1 MCVACLARDSTMKR
15 KESRSPA
22 ALALPLAAV
31 LAALALAVP
40 ARAQSDDDNAM
51 QRATTTAGTP
61 SDVVLVVHGGAGSIE
76 EVDMTDEEAEAYRAK
91 LTEALRAG
99 YEVIQNG
106 GSSLDA
112 VEAAIKP
119 MEASRMFNSGRGAV
133 FTNAGT
139 VEHDASIME
148 GETRKAGAIAGTKHI
163 AHPIEA
169 ARLVMEESPHVM
181 LARQGAE
188 EFALTQGM
196 DLVPNDYFYA
206 DERRARFL
214 EDLSSDAS
222 SSDGASAADEAG
234 VRARAERA
242 PAHLGTVGAA
252 ALDQGGTLAAGTS
265 TGGTSNKR
273 WGRIGDSPIIGAGS
287 YADNETAA
295 VSSTGWGEYFIRG
308 VVPHD
313 IASMMRYGDASLAKA
328 ARTVINEKLPEIGDG
343 QGSGGVIALDAEG
356 NVATPFITPGMF
368 RGWITE
374 EGEVVVRFYG
384 KDQYDG
390 PMDGE

>member
-1 MCVACLARDSTMKR
+1 MKR

-148 GETRKAGAIAGTKHI
+148 GETRKAGAVAGTKHI

-384 KDQYDG
+384 KDRYDG

>member
-1 MCVACLARDSTMKR
+1 M
-15 KESRSPA
+15 
-22 ALALPLAAV
+22 
-31 LAALALAVP
+31 
-40 ARAQSDDDNAM
+40 
-51 QRATTTAGTP
+51 P
-61 SDVVLVVHGGAGSIE
+61 SNVVMVVHGGAGSIE
-76 EVDMTDEEAEAYRAK
+76 EVNMTEEEAEAYRAE

-99 YEVIQNG
+99 YAVIRDG

-119 MEASRMFNSGRGAV
+119 MEESRMFNSGRGGV

-148 GETRKAGAIAGTKHI
+148 GATRKAGAIAGTKHI

-188 EFALTQGM
+188 EFALAQGM
-196 DLVPNDYFYA
+196 DLVPNDYFYT

-214 EDLSSDAS
+214 EGLSSDAS
-222 SSDGASAADEAG
+222 TEKAPDEDAG
-234 VRARAERA
+234 VRARPERA
-242 PAHLGTVGAA
+242 PEHLGTVGEHLGTVGAA
-252 ALDQGGTLAAGTS
+252 AVDQSGTLAAGTS
-265 TGGTSNKR
+265 TGGTFNKR
-273 WGRIGDSPIIGAGS
+273 WGRIGDSPITGAGS
-287 YADNETAA
+287 YAENETAA

-313 IASMMRYGDASLAKA
+313 IASMMRYGDASLTEA
-328 ARTVINEKLPEIGDG
+328 ARTVINEKLPQIGDG
-343 QGSGGVIALDAEG
+343 QGTGGVIALDVEG
-356 NVATPFITPGMF
+356 NVATPFTTPGMF

-374 EGEVVVRFYG
+374 EGEVAVRFYA

>member
-1 MCVACLARDSTMKR
+1 MMKR
-15 KESRSPA
+15 KEKCSVASV
-22 ALALPLAAV
+22 ALPLAAL
-31 LAALALAVP
+31 LAALALAAP
-40 ARAQSDDDNAM
+40 ARAQSDDNAM
-51 QRATTTAGTP
+51 QRATTTAEKP
-61 SDVVLVVHGGAGSIE
+61 SNIVLVVHGGAGSIE
-76 EVDMTDEEAEAYRAK
+76 EVNMTDEEAEAYRAA
-91 LTEALRAG
+91 LAEALRAG

-119 MEASRMFNSGRGAV
+119 MEEARLFNAGRGAV

-148 GETRKAGAIAGTKHI
+148 GETRNAGAIAGTKHI

-188 EFALTQGM
+188 EFALSQGM
-196 DLVPNDYFYA
+196 DLVPNDYFYT
-206 DERRARFL
+206 DERRGRFL
-214 EDLSSDAS
+214 EGLSSDAS
-222 SSDGASAADEAG
+222 TGERSPAEDAG
-234 VRARAERA
+234 LRARPERA
-242 PAHLGTVGAA
+242 PEHLGTVGAA
-252 ALDQGGTLAAGTS
+252 ALDQSGTLAAGTS

-273 WGRIGDSPIIGAGS
+273 WGRIGDSPIPGAGS

-295 VSSTGWGEYFIRG
+295 ISSTGWGEYFIRG
-308 VVPHD
+308 VIPHD
-313 IASMMRYGDASLAKA
+313 IASMMRYTDASLTEA
-328 ARTVINEKLPEIGDG
+328 ARTVINEKLPQIGDG

-374 EGEVVVRFYG
+374 DGEVVVRFYG

-390 PMDGE
+390 SMDGE